1 MYWIHAMGN
10 KLLEVE
16 DLRISFPTTRGI
28 SEVVRGVS
36 FSVGKEKIG
45 IVGESGSGKSMTG
58 RAILRLSPKAAIVKA
73 KKMRF
78 EDVDLLEASE
88 PQMRKIRGKRISMI
102 LQDPK
107 YSLNPLI
114 RIGEQI
120 MEAYRIHYRVSKAE
134 ARERTISMLE
144 SVHIRDPEHVMRL
157 FPHEI
162 SGGMGQR
169 VMIAMMLIPKPD
181 LIIADEP
188 TSALDITVRR
198 QVLSVLDELVTKSGT
213 GLIFISHDLN
223 MIADFCDRILVM
235 YAGRVLEELPAS
247 DLSHACHPYTK
258 ALLASLPRLDNPVD
272 ILAVPERDPDWL
284 YNPTIV
290 NGVEEVPHD
299 KL

>member
-1 MYWIHAMGN
+1 MGN

-16 DLRISFPTTRGI
+16 DLRISFPTTRGMA
-28 SEVVRGVS
+28 EVVRGVS

-58 RAILRLSPKAAIVKA
+58 RAILKLSPKSAIVKA

-78 EDVDLLEASE
+78 EDVDLLTASE

-272 ILAVPERDPDWL
+272 VLAVPERDPDWL

-290 NGVEEVPHD
+290 NGVEEVHHD

>member
-1 MYWIHAMGN
+1 MDN

-58 RAILRLSPKAAIVKA
+58 RAILRLSPRAAIVKA

-78 EDVDLLEASE
+78 EDVDLLTASE

>member
-1 MYWIHAMGN
+1 MDN

-16 DLRISFPTTRGI
+16 DLRISFPTTRGVA
-28 SEVVRGVS
+28 EVVRGVS

-58 RAILRLSPKAAIVKA
+58 RAILKLSPKSAIVKA

-78 EDVDLLEASE
+78 EDVDLLRASE

-235 YAGRVLEELPAS
+235 YAGRILEELPAS

-272 ILAVPERDPDWL
+272 VLAVPERDPDWL